1 MPLFKLKKVVEYC
14 IYNMPFFVFILVL
27 IFALNSIRDF
37 TSNYLDSDYVAFA
50 LYCIITIFL
59 LGYGLSITRDR
70 INHGHRLPKIMFG
83 EVISLGVKSIIV
95 YAAFLLLQYLILM
108 FISFVFDIPFFNL
121 EELLLNFRQTIH
133 MFAVNE
139 PLHLFKFIVVGGLAF
154 YISTFF
160 VEIGLARLADTK
172 SLLSAFN
179 PFSLYR
185 SINAFG
191 LKEYVMEC
199 TSIILAIVI
208 LTFAQCIPIP
218 DYWMTLIWITILEFL
233 IFTTQYLGI
242 GDLYANI
249 KDKEMGLNES
259 EN

>member
-14 IYNMPFFVFILVL
+14 SYNIPFFVLILVL
-27 IFALNSIRDF
+27 IFVLNSIRDF
-37 TSNYLDSDYVAFA
+37 TSNYLDSDYIAFA
-50 LYCIITIFL
+50 LYCIITIVLF
-59 LGYGLSITRDR
+59 GYGLSITRDR

-83 EVISLGVKSIIV
+83 DVISLGIKSVIV
-95 YAAFLLLQYLILM
+95 YAAFLILQYLILR
-108 FISFVFDIPFFNL
+108 FTSYVFDIPFFDL
-121 EELLLNFRQTIH
+121 EDLLLNFRDTIH

-139 PLHLFKFIVVGGLAF
+139 PLHILKFVVVGGLAF

-160 VEIGLARLADTK
+160 VELGLARLADTK

-179 PFSLYR
+179 PLSMYR
-185 SINAFG
+185 SIMVIG
-191 LKEYVMEC
+191 LKEYVLEC

-208 LTFAQCIPIP
+208 LTFAQYIPIP
-218 DYWMTLIWITILEFL
+218 NYWMGLIWLTILEFL
-233 IFTTQYLGI
+233 IFATQYLGI
-242 GDLYANI
+242 GALYADI